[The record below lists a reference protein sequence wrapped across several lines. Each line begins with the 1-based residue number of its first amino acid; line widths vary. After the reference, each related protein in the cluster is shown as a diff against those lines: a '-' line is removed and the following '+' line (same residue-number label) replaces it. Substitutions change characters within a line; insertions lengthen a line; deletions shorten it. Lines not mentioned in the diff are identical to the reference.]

1 MIKILENVI
10 LKNYGRSFSFFDK
23 WIFDNLS
30 ILASNKEINAVL
42 KKIFNVLFYKILKIY
57 IECIKSDKI
66 SNSQRIL
73 YD

>member
-30 ILASNKEINAVL
+30 ILAGNKEINAV

-57 IECIKSDKI
+57 IECIINDKI
-66 SNSQRIL
+66 SNS
-73 YD
+73 